1 MKTLFTTSALAL
13 LSLLLGGCGMQ
24 EKQEKIDKAEK
35 DAAYIMKNLDK
46 QEVLTHFPPASFP
59 GKSMETMKLIVS
71 ETGPKCDWS
80 NRNGKFVDFCT
91 ISDNGKDRIAYI
103 YEYFLK
109 CDSLRFIMLYDLE
122 PKEPVLVNFQVEPLE
137 RPNSMIVFPEKQL
150 LNSIKANKASQ

>member
-1 MKTLFTTSALAL
+1 
-13 LSLLLGGCGMQ
+13 
-24 EKQEKIDKAEK
+24 
-35 DAAYIMKNLDK
+35 MKNLDK

-59 GKSMETMKLIVS
+59 GKSMEVMKLMVS
-71 ETGPKCDWS
+71 ETGPKCDWPS
-80 NRNGKFVDFCT
+80 RNGKFVDFCT

-137 RPNSMIVFPEKQL
+137 KPNSMIIFPEKQL
-150 LNSIKANKASQ
+150 LNTVKMNKVSQ